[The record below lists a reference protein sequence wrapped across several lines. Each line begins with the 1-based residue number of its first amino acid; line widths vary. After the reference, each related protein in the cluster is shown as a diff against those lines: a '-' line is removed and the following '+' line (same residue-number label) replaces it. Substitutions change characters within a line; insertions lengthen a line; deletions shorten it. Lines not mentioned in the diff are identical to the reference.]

1 VRRGLPAAALFLS
14 PIVAS
19 MSNGATNV
27 CSERLAQ
34 VKSAWVSAII
44 HCCRQAV
51 APLDQNQQDCQQPL
65 PLSTQAEIQTAFE
78 ARFYAVVP
86 RDELQS
92 MARKHVLDSDA
103 DSQSNNN
110 SSFSDPI
117 DAIVNRFLFQYLR
130 VDEGLNRELTKC
142 TFYQDVIRRLKVAG
156 EKFGEVNSSVQA
168 MDAELRART
177 IKFNELEAGLRAQV
191 TVIELSDSD
200 KDSDDDVVIIDD
212 PTKSAVHQRCREGQ
226 GDGLVGDTLTLDID
240 SDDSDADVLIVD
252 GPPAP
257 APIPPPPPPTSV
269 ADDSATTRA
278 EPTAAGASIPPASKV
293 RRLDNGEAASSTVAS
308 GGAAGVGRRV
318 VLTAPVKLLTAENLK
333 NLITTD
339 LLEKPYK
346 VHVGESVFA
355 LRDQDEWCRAVVTH
369 ELPRDAYVVRFLGAP
384 TLAANQ
390 QPTQPQP
397 QLSRTVQPVQVA
409 LGDSCLTRQ
418 ERCPVGTRVV
428 STVADPDYADEG
440 PDAEADGDETPRYA
454 GIVAESPGEANK
466 FRYLIFFDD
475 GYCQYSEQ
483 AAVHRVLAQSVNN
496 WRLAGPESRFF
507 IRDYLDAYPTRDLLR
522 LQPGQAVVAELRGGW
537 HNARVEAVDGALIRL
552 TFMHDGSCE
561 WVYRGSTR
569 LKTLYDR
576 LYGPPKQQQQQPKQK
591 PVQVQ
596 VSAAVV
602 ASQARVGHARKS
614 TSASRLASSKS
625 TANAAED
632 DDDFVYIG
640 STGRRRRRR
649 DNGDSDDDSVAQD
662 AAYRGRQVATFDP
675 ESPCPQPRLYRPH
688 RCSPSC
694 CPDPAGGLSSAVAFD
709 DAAARGRNPLEAPVA
724 LGWWRLLVLAADDDG
739 GVGGGGGGG
748 GVGGPAGRGRE
759 VVEYRA
765 PCGRSLRSHADLDA
779 YLRETCCRLHV
790 SAFCF
795 DAAVRINNEFQPLKI
810 IYQLKDI
817 SYGKEFVPV
826 SAVNSLDNTSLP
838 YIEYAAERVPTQG
851 VNTNESE
858 PGFLVCCDCTD
869 DCSDRRRC
877 ACQQLTIR
885 SSQAITGKADI
896 RVTYRHGRHMAR
908 ALGGIYECNAKCR
921 CRAATCRNRVVQHGL
936 RNRLQVF
943 RTARK
948 GWGIRTLHDIPKGA
962 FICIYAGEVYNE
974 ETAVR
979 YGTELGDEYQA
990 ELDLIEIMQMEKEGF
1005 ERFAREPEDRVRFNS
1020 SSASGPVDLRTS
1032 WFGESH
1038 PYVMDAKQRGNLGRY
1053 MNHSCEPNCRVQS
1066 VFVKT
1071 HDPRFPETAFFALR
1085 RISAGEELCWDYSYE
1100 VGSVPGKELICYCS
1114 TPSCRVRLL

>member
-1 VRRGLPAAALFLS
+1 
-14 PIVAS
+14 

-212 PTKSAVHQRCREGQ
+212 PTKSHQRRREGH

-278 EPTAAGASIPPASKV
+278 EPTAAGVSIPPASKV

-339 LLEKPYK
+339 LK

-397 QLSRTVQPVQVA
+397 QLSRTVQPVQMA

-561 WVYRGSTR
+561 WISFVSVLSLLRSSLSCHSSDFLRVGLVTPQITFLSVLFPSCRSCHSSDLLPVGLVTSQISFLSVLSLLRSPSCRSCHSSDPLYLVTPQISFVSVLSLLRSSLSCHSSDFLRVGLLTRAAQSSINLKVYRGSTR

-748 GVGGPAGRGRE
+748 GGVGGPAGRGRE

-817 SYGKEFVPV
+817 SYGKEPVPV

-936 RNRLQVF
+936 RNRL
-943 RTARK
+943 
-948 GWGIRTLHDIPKGA
+948 
-962 FICIYAGEVYNE
+962 
-974 ETAVR
+974 
-979 YGTELGDEYQA
+979 
-990 ELDLIEIMQMEKEGF
+990 
-1005 ERFAREPEDRVRFNS
+1005 
-1020 SSASGPVDLRTS
+1020 
-1032 WFGESH
+1032 
-1038 PYVMDAKQRGNLGRY
+1038 
-1053 MNHSCEPNCRVQS
+1053 
-1066 VFVKT
+1066 
-1071 HDPRFPETAFFALR
+1071 
-1085 RISAGEELCWDYSYE
+1085 
-1100 VGSVPGKELICYCS
+1100 
-1114 TPSCRVRLL
+1114 

>member
-1 VRRGLPAAALFLS
+1 
-14 PIVAS
+14 
-19 MSNGATNV
+19 M
-27 CSERLAQ
+27 
-34 VKSAWVSAII
+34 
-44 HCCRQAV
+44 
-51 APLDQNQQDCQQPL
+51 
-65 PLSTQAEIQTAFE
+65 
-78 ARFYAVVP
+78 VP
-86 RDELQS
+86 R
-92 MARKHVLDSDA
+92 
-103 DSQSNNN
+103 
-110 SSFSDPI
+110 
-117 DAIVNRFLFQYLR
+117 
-130 VDEGLNRELTKC
+130 
-142 TFYQDVIRRLKVAG
+142 RR
-156 EKFGEVNSSVQA
+156 
-168 MDAELRART
+168 
-177 IKFNELEAGLRAQV
+177 
-191 TVIELSDSD
+191 
-200 KDSDDDVVIIDD
+200 
-212 PTKSAVHQRCREGQ
+212 
-226 GDGLVGDTLTLDID
+226 
-240 SDDSDADVLIVD
+240 
-252 GPPAP
+252 
-257 APIPPPPPPTSV
+257 
-269 ADDSATTRA
+269 
-278 EPTAAGASIPPASKV
+278 
-293 RRLDNGEAASSTVAS
+293 
-308 GGAAGVGRRV
+308 
-318 VLTAPVKLLTAENLK
+318 
-333 NLITTD
+333 
-339 LLEKPYK
+339 Y
-346 VHVGESVFA
+346 
-355 LRDQDEWCRAVVTH
+355 H

-397 QLSRTVQPVQVA
+397 QLSRTVQPVQMA

-649 DNGDSDDDSVAQD
+649 ENGDSDDDSVAQD

-675 ESPCPQPRLYRPH
+675 ESPCPQPMLYRPH

-748 GVGGPAGRGRE
+748 GGPAGRGRE

-817 SYGKEFVPV
+817 SYGKEPVPV

-979 YGTELGDEYQA
+979 YGTELGDE
-990 ELDLIEIMQMEKEGF
+990 
-1005 ERFAREPEDRVRFNS
+1005 
-1020 SSASGPVDLRTS
+1020 
-1032 WFGESH
+1032 
-1038 PYVMDAKQRGNLGRY
+1038 
-1053 MNHSCEPNCRVQS
+1053 
-1066 VFVKT
+1066 
-1071 HDPRFPETAFFALR
+1071 
-1085 RISAGEELCWDYSYE
+1085 
-1100 VGSVPGKELICYCS
+1100 
-1114 TPSCRVRLL
+1114 